1 MSVPYPPLTNVVRGW
16 ACLAPCERAACALFV
31 IPEYP
36 TGYVLPESLQLVIE
50 GLSDF
55 DPGKRYDAF
64 LVVYNVSTQ
73 LRIVDGRRR
82 PVHPCDQVWM
92 YDLQQCQA
100 QGECGGFV
108 DFCEQLDFVN
118 QP

>member
-1 MSVPYPPLTNVVRGW
+1 M
-16 ACLAPCERAACALFV
+16 PCERAACTLFV

-36 TGYVLPESLQLVIE
+36 TGYVLPESLQLVME
-50 GLSDF
+50 TLSDF

-64 LVVYNVSTQ
+64 LQIYGVRTE
-73 LRIVDGRRR
+73 LRIVGGRRQ
-82 PVHPCDQVWM
+82 PVHPCDQTWM

-100 QGECGGFV
+100 AEECSGFAP
-108 DFCEQLDFVN
+108 FCEQLDFVN